1 MKKQNNRI
9 IVEAFSMVSQ
19 FTINMLVPI
28 GVCVA
33 IGVWLGDKYN
43 IDWIVIPLFFLGA
56 AAGYNSIYRMIKKF
70 LKNPDANPNKEK
82 DVKKD

>member
-9 IVEAFSMVSQ
+9 IVEAFSMVTQ

-33 IGVWLGDKYN
+33 LGIWLGDKYD
-43 IDWIVIPLFFLGA
+43 IDWIVIPLFFIGA
-56 AAGYNSIYRMIKKF
+56 AAGYNSIYRMVKKF
-70 LKNPDANPNKEK
+70 LKNPDAKPNKEK

>member
-1 MKKQNNRI
+1 MKKQNNKTM
-9 IVEAFSMVSQ
+9 VEAFSMVTQ

-33 IGVWLGDKYN
+33 LGVWLGDKYD

-56 AAGYNSIYRMIKKF
+56 AGGYNSIYRMVKKF
-70 LKNPDANPNKEK
+70 LKNPDSNLKKEK
-82 DVKKD
+82 DVKKN